1 MTGGLMFMPPS
12 YSRIE
17 IPIRKTGPQ
26 LMCLV
31 IILRRRSGS
40 TGTRDWGLM
49 DQPAAKPLKWYQ
61 GLEKYCWVV
70 LVISALGWLFDTMDQ
85 NLFNLVR
92 KTSMEDLLMSKEKR
106 ATLTPQEKITFDK
119 DVKDKGGTVTMI
131 FMFGW
136 AAGGFIFGILG
147 DRLGRTKTM
156 IITILIYAIFT
167 GASGF
172 VDNWQ
177 LYAAARFM
185 TGLGV
190 GGEWAAGAALVAET
204 FPQRSRPMALGF
216 LQALSSVGNM
226 MAAGITW
233 GIEGAGISDVQPWR
247 IVYFVGAVPALLVLW
262 IRRSVHE
269 PEKWVQ

>member
-1 MTGGLMFMPPS
+1 
-12 YSRIE
+12 
-17 IPIRKTGPQ
+17 
-26 LMCLV
+26 
-31 IILRRRSGS
+31 
-40 TGTRDWGLM
+40 
-49 DQPAAKPLKWYQ
+49 
-61 GLEKYCWVV
+61 
-70 LVISALGWLFDTMDQ
+70 
-85 NLFNLVR
+85 
-92 KTSMEDLLMSKEKR
+92 
-106 ATLTPQEKITFDK
+106 
-119 DVKDKGGTVTMI
+119 
-131 FMFGW
+131 
-136 AAGGFIFGILG
+136 FGILG

-167 GASGF
+167 GGSGLIGLWMF
-172 VDNWQ
+172 PRSWE
-177 LYAAARFM
+177 LYGFMRFM

-190 GGEWAAGAALVAET
+190 GGEWPAGAALVAET

-226 MAAGITW
+226 MAACITW